1 MKGVRAEREENGIK
15 EDTVQKHDTAVDWR
29 LDITIVIFPY
39 HQGVL
44 GQPRWL
50 SGLAPPSAQ
59 GLILETQDGVPHQTP
74 CMKPASP
81 SACVSA
87 SLCVSLMNK

>member
-59 GLILETQDGVPHQTP
+59 AGPDPGDPGS
-74 CMKPASP
+74 SP
-81 SACVSA
+81 TSGSQHGACL
-87 SLCVSLMNK
+87 SLCLSLSLSLYLS